1 MDVKNNWD
9 KISKEIASRLPY
21 VAAVV
26 DRNVEVNG
34 NTITMS
40 FNEYEKLFMQIAKR
54 YAVDIENVITDVVDE
69 KYTVK
74 VISE

>member
-1 MDVKNNWD
+1 
-9 KISKEIASRLPY
+9 
-21 VAAVV
+21 
-26 DRNVEVNG
+26 
-34 NTITMS
+34 MS